1 MKDNELELK
10 IEKLAQELSCK
21 ADYPRPILNHDRKE
35 AMKCHIFEQIKLAE
49 DKRMPFSF
57 MSIINAIKEAVKN
70 LKLSPYKRAAVK
82 EHILAM
88 IETHSQRT
96 FFWSNFFAFSRRLV
110 SATLV
115 LVIAFGLFTFM
126 NVQVGVVRAAT
137 FTTLGSF
144 SGGVLIEREG
154 EFIDAEAGMQ
164 ILENDQIITGENG
177 TAVLEYF
184 DDSVSRLANNTHLV
198 VYKLAKP
205 RANSIATYVEI
216 DLLDGTLWS
225 KVVNLVDKDS
235 SFVVTV
241 DDVYARAKKAA
252 FNVTVEDEILEIGV
266 YRNTIDL
273 KSGEDLE
280 QVMSGEKVVVDKESM
295 ELSKSKIDAQEKEEE
310 WVKENLESDKQYLDE
325 VEKRLLAARMEAVGL
340 DITDDVNFET
350 TLSQHALLFLT
361 FDDVK
366 KKKIELDMAEEN
378 FVAAQVKL
386 HDPNITQEQKDSMDQ
401 AVIDFSLKVQ
411 EFYDLVAVVSST
423 DAAYGKELKN
433 YIDEKIAVHKKDIS
447 VLLPTS
453 PLFTLRPVLD
463 ELELLQAEDQSELV
477 QIKADQV
484 ADKLAVVEEMS
495 GAGYGGEEEV
505 VAAANLAKEAA
516 NDYKDVINMVDTFA
530 EGEIAEKE
538 KKDELV
544 EELSQEFVLFEA
556 TSALTTTE
564 LYQLQD
570 DVSKVTGELLPPL
583 VVTELLPVL
592 DAAVITGL
600 TVEGEIEVLQPGFLP
615 EPIVEGPF
623 GVDVKG
629 DKPLPPELQD
639 IN

>member
-10 IEKLAQELSCK
+10 IEKLAQELQSK

-35 AMKCHIFEQIKLAE
+35 AMKRHIFEQIKLAQSQ
-49 DKRMPFSF
+49 RMPFSF
-57 MSIINAIKEAVKN
+57 MAIINAIKEAVKN
-70 LKLSPYKRAAVK
+70 LRLSPYKRATLK
-82 EHILAM
+82 EHILSM
-88 IETHSQRT
+88 VETHSQKT
-96 FFWSNFFAFSRRLV
+96 FFWSNFFAFSRRVV
-110 SATLV
+110 SATLII
-115 LVIAFGLFTFM
+115 VIVFGLFTFM
-126 NVQVGVVRAAT
+126 NAEVGVVRAAT

-144 SGGVLIEREG
+144 SGGVLVERKG
-154 EFIDAEAGMQ
+154 EFIDAKPGMQ
-164 ILENDQIITGENG
+164 IFERDQIITGEDG
-177 TAVLEYF
+177 MAVIEYF

-198 VYKLAKP
+198 VERLAKP

-235 SFVVTV
+235 SFVVTA
-241 DDVYARAKKAA
+241 DDVYASAKKAA
-252 FNVTVEDEILEIGV
+252 FNVTFEDEVLEIGV

-273 KSGEDLE
+273 QSGEASEHVL
-280 QVMSGEKVVVDKESM
+280 SGEKVVVDTESR

-310 WVKENLESDKQYLDE
+310 WVKENLESDKQYLDD
-325 VEKRLLAARMEAVGL
+325 VEKRLLAAKMEAVGL
-340 DITDDVNFET
+340 DVTDDVNFET

-386 HDPNITQEQKDSMDQ
+386 HDPNITQEQKAAMDQ

-423 DAAYGKELKN
+423 DAVYGKELKN
-433 YIDEKIAVHKKDIS
+433 YIDEKIAVHKKDMS
-447 VLLPTS
+447 VVSPTS
-453 PLFTLRPVLD
+453 PLFELRPVLD
-463 ELELLQAEDQSELV
+463 ELELLKAEDESELV
-477 QIKADQV
+477 QIKAEQV
-484 ADKLAVVEEMS
+484 ADKLAVVEEIS
-495 GAGYGGEEEV
+495 GEGGKDDDA

-516 NDYKDVINMVDTFA
+516 NDYKEAINIVDTLA
-530 EGEIAEKE
+530 EGETAEKE

-544 EELSQEFVLFEA
+544 DELSKEFGLFEA
-556 TSALTTTE
+556 TPALTTTE

-570 DVSKVTGELLPPL
+570 EVFKVTGELLPPL
-583 VVTELLPVL
+583 VTSEPLPVL
-592 DAAVITGL
+592 SPPVIIAPAAGFDA
-600 TVEGEIEVLQPGFLP
+600 EVLPP
-615 EPIVEGPF
+615 EDSPETIVEGPF